1 MRMPGMKGAL
11 LVTALGAAV
20 TLAACEVGPNY
31 RRPATPTPAAYKEA
45 EGWAPANPSD
55 AADRADWWTIFG
67 DPVLNDLEQRVE
79 VSNQNLA
86 AAEAAYRVAHAT
98 VAEQRAALF
107 PTVSL
112 NGSASVSGG
121 GGSGSGGTGT
131 GTVTPPSAHGGT
143 TQSYRLAL
151 GATWEPD
158 LWGRVRRTLEQAK
171 ANAQASAADLAN
183 ARLSAQTELAADYI
197 GLRQLDEEKRILD
210 ATVDADARSLT
221 VTQNKYAAGTVSRA
235 DVRQAETQL
244 ANARGDDT
252 DLVQL
257 RARLEHAIAILT
269 GRTPAEVV
277 IAPAPWT
284 LKPVDIPASLPSTL
298 LERRP
303 DIAAAERRAAA
314 ASANIGVQTSAYFP
328 TLDLSGSGGVASSSI
343 GRLFSA
349 SSTLWTLGASVAETI
364 FDAGAR
370 HARVAEARG
379 AFDEAVANYRLSV
392 LGALGQVEDN
402 LAAQRVLAAEQA
414 DRQAAYA
421 AATDTLRIVENQ
433 YRAGTVDY
441 TAVVVARI
449 AALSAQRTELALEA
463 GRLTTTVDLIAALG
477 GGWKEGELPKS

>member
-1 MRMPGMKGAL
+1 MKGVL
-11 LVTALGAAV
+11 LVSALGATV
-20 TLAACEVGPNY
+20 TVAACEVGPSY
-31 RRPATPTPAAYKEA
+31 RRPATPTPTAFKEA

-55 AADRADWWTIFG
+55 AADRADWWTILA

-98 VAEQRAALF
+98 VAEQRAAFF

-112 NGSASVSGG
+112 NGSASVSGSG
-121 GGSGSGGTGT
+121 RSGSGGTGGGGSGT
-131 GTVTPPSAHGGT
+131 GTVTPPSGRGGT
-143 TQSYRLAL
+143 TQSYRLEL

-158 LWGRVRRTLEQAK
+158 LWGRVRRTIEQAK
-171 ANAQASAADLAN
+171 ANAQASAADLAG
-183 ARLSAQTELAADYI
+183 ARLSAQTEVAADYI
-197 GLRQLDEEKRILD
+197 GLRQLDEQKRILD

-221 VTQNKYAAGTVSRA
+221 VTQNKYAAGTVSRG

-244 ANARGDDT
+244 DNAKADDT
-252 DLVQL
+252 DLVQQ

-269 GRTPAEVV
+269 GRPPAEVS
-277 IAPAPWT
+277 IAPASWT
-284 LKPVDIPASLPSTL
+284 LRPVDIPATLPSTL

-303 DIAAAERRAAA
+303 DIAASERRAAA

-328 TLDLSGSGGVASSSI
+328 TLDLSGAGGVASSNI

-349 SSTLWTLGASVAETI
+349 SSTLWTLGATAAETV

-370 HARVAEARG
+370 HARVAEAR
-379 AFDEAVANYRLSV
+379 ASFDEAVANYRQSV
-392 LGALGQVEDN
+392 LSAFGQVEDN

-421 AATDTLRIVENQ
+421 SAADALRITLNQ

-441 TAVVVARI
+441 TAVVVAQN
-449 AALSAQRTELALEA
+449 AALSARRTELGLEA
-463 GRLTTTVDLIAALG
+463 SRLTTTVDLIAALG
-477 GGWKEGELPKS
+477 GGWREGELPKS